1 MSQKVKLLIDGNF
14 RDSKTTEYL
23 PVENPAT
30 QEILA
35 EVPLTL
41 TEEIDEAIEVAQ
53 EAFKTWK
60 EVATPERAR
69 FFLKYQQLLF

>member
-1 MSQKVKLLIDGNF
+1 MSQKVKLLINGAF
-14 RDSKTTEYL
+14 VESKATEHL
-23 PVENPAT
+23 PVDNPAT
-30 QEILA
+30 LEILA

-41 TEEIDEAIEVAQ
+41 ISEIDEAIAAAS

-69 FFLKYQQLLF
+69 LFLRYQQDL